1 MGKIFE
7 RTKRWAATGALSIS
21 LVSVSSADSPC
32 GGGPDLQCDG
42 AAGCDA
48 LGGALGNVPSWQFS
62 GWLNGGFLLS
72 SRANPS
78 GFNGAYNQIDNDGGM
93 FNQAY
98 LILDRAVEKSDQT
111 IVGGRF
117 DVLFGHDFILAQS
130 RGLEVNPNGTSGWN
144 NEDYGLALP
153 QAYASVGNS
162 EGFVRAGHFYTPIGY
177 EGVPATSNFFYS
189 KSNSYM
195 FAGPFTHWGA
205 IGTMQVG
212 DSVTVDSGLVNG
224 WNSLDRTSD
233 KVAFVNRIS
242 FGEKDSPT
250 KLAFG
255 IITGDEENSTSSY
268 TNRYSNRTRYSAILS
283 QQLGE
288 NTEYVFHH
296 WLGNQS
302 KNFENGNSAE
312 WYGIDQ
318 YLFYT
323 ISDKLRAGTRMEWF
337 RDDDGVRIGL
347 NRPSNPNNP
356 PYVGNLYSLSSG
368 LNYSPRSSIM
378 IRPEVRYD
386 WFDGAGNPFND
397 NASSSQ
403 IVAGL
408 DAILTF

>member
-1 MGKIFE
+1 MRNFFA
-7 RTKRWAATGALSIS
+7 RTKQWVAAGALSIS

-32 GGGPDLQCDG
+32 GVGPDLTCDSIS
-42 AAGCDA
+42 GCDSPGSG
-48 LGGALGNVPSWQFS
+48 LYSDPTWQFS
-62 GWLNGGFLLS
+62 GWLNGGLMLS

-98 LILDRAVEKSDQT
+98 LILDKAVEKSNQT

-117 DVLFGHDFILAQS
+117 DALFGHDFYLAQS
-130 RGLEVNPNGTSGWN
+130 KGLELNPNGSLGWN

-153 QAYASVGNS
+153 QAYGSVGNS
-162 EGFVRAGHFYTPIGY
+162 DAFVRAGHFYTPIGY

-205 IGTMQVG
+205 IGTTRLG

-224 WNSLDRTSD
+224 WNALDRTSD

-242 FGEKDSPT
+242 FGEKASPT
-250 KLAFG
+250 KLSFG
-255 IITGDEENSTSSY
+255 LITGDEENSTSNY
-268 TNRYSNRTRYSAILS
+268 TNRTRYSAILS
-283 QQLGE
+283 QQLGAR
-288 NTEYVFHH
+288 TEYVFHH

-302 KNFENGNSAE
+302 NNFENGNSAE

-323 ISDKLRAGTRMEWF
+323 LSSKLRAGTRMEWF

-347 NRPSNPNNP
+347 NRPSNPNKP

-368 LNYSPRSSIM
+368 LNYSPVSSMM

-386 WFDGAGNPFND
+386 WFDGTGNPFND
-397 NASSSQ
+397 NVSSSQ

-408 DAILTF
+408 DVILTF